1 MQGTSPFPQYQ
12 SPSARSFHSSS
23 YVPKLEANFMSDF
36 RCCGSTLPSLHD
48 LLQHY
53 EEFHAGAQGP
63 PLSKQNS
70 NQHPGTPPDPKA
82 AIAAGAAAAI
92 VDPSKAQQ
100 QQKRLQQQ
108 PDDNTPQRSAT
119 PTQRTTAPSFPMAA
133 QVQPQAPPSTS
144 HDDDAIGD
152 MEMDEAPL
160 TSTEYDQMSYGM
172 PNAAGMMST
181 YGFGQQGASRV
192 PPLELN
198 TQFQHYRNL
207 RESTPTTPVSATRN
221 TFYRNDPTVSSVN
234 TPTMLTHSAHHPL
247 AQQFAGYHV
256 TPDSSA
262 PGTPAELTDD
272 FLGNMNA
279 MDAMN
284 LGGNSIF
291 PTNRPGH
298 SGYPGNEMLEI
309 QCIDE
314 PAKRLFSINGGY
326 SNLLPGAQQPQNSTN
341 AQRPQSQDV
350 PDSAHQLGDG
360 QYSENSVIARTIR
373 EEQAKAGV
381 PDPSMD
387 GILKPFHCPV
397 IGCEKAYKNQNG
409 LKYHKSVSLRSLLVN
424 LHVILVGNLQMST
437 RIMEM

>member
-1 MQGTSPFPQYQ
+1 
-12 SPSARSFHSSS
+12 
-23 YVPKLEANFMSDF
+23 MSDF

-53 EEFHAGAQGP
+53 EEYHAGAQGP

-70 NQHPGTPPDPKA
+70 NQLPGSPPDPKA

-100 QQKRLQQQ
+100 QQKRVKQQSGS
-108 PDDNTPQRSAT
+108 NTPQRSAT
-119 PTQRTTAPSFPMAA
+119 PAQQTTTPPYQMALQTQP
-133 QVQPQAPPSTS
+133 QVQPSIS
-144 HDDDAIGD
+144 HDDDAVGD
-152 MEMDEAPL
+152 MEMDDVSS
-160 TSTEYDQMSYGM
+160 TSADYAQMVYGM
-172 PNAAGMMST
+172 PDPAAMMAT

-198 TQFQHYRNL
+198 TQFQPYRSL
-207 RESTPTTPVSATRN
+207 RESTPTTPVSATRSA
-221 TFYRNDPTVSSVN
+221 FYRNDPTVSSVN
-234 TPTMLTHSAHHPL
+234 TPTMPTHSTHHPL

-262 PGTPAELTDD
+262 PGTPGELADD
-272 FLGNMNA
+272 LLGNMNA

-284 LGGNSIF
+284 LGSNNMY
-291 PTNRPGH
+291 PTNRPV
-298 SGYPGNEMLEI
+298 GYSYKPNEMLEL

-326 SNLLPGAQQPQNSTN
+326 SNPMPGTQQQQNLQSL
-341 AQRPQSQDV
+341 QRPQSQEI

-360 QYSENSVIARTIR
+360 QYGENSIIARTIR

-381 PDPSMD
+381 PDPSID
-387 GILKPFHCPV
+387 GIPKPFHCPV

-409 LKYHKSVSLRSLLVN
+409 LKYHKSVSCPFPIIFSYMDLFTTVKGAFSSQSQRKAS
-424 LHVILVGNLQMST
+424 Q
-437 RIMEM
+437 